1 MRNLI
6 FTYWKEKLKQGDHRQ
21 GYWLRLEGGQKK
33 KITADNGR
41 WKKKKRMSFEILDI

>member
-21 GYWLRLEGGQKK
+21 GYWLPLEGG
-33 KITADNGR
+33 
-41 WKKKKRMSFEILDI
+41 KKKKKMSFEILDI